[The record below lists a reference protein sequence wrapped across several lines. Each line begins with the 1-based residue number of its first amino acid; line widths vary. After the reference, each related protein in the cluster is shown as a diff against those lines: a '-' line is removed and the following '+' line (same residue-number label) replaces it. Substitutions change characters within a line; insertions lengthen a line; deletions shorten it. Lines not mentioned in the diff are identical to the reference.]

1 MQKILNQI
9 LTRKVSTERVTNLP
23 SGIAVSALD
32 QRVQHLLALQALKP
46 LPQRRTFSDLSNP
59 IQKPEKI

>member
-9 LTRKVSTERVTNLP
+9 LKRNVSTERVENMP

-32 QRVQHLLALQALKP
+32 DRVKHMLALQALRP
-46 LPQRRTFSDLSNP
+46 LPKRRTFGDLSNP
-59 IQKPEKI
+59 IQKPHEV

>member
-1 MQKILNQI
+1 M
-9 LTRKVSTERVTNLP
+9 P

-46 LPQRRTFSDLSNP
+46 LPQRMTFGDLSNP
-59 IQKPEKI
+59 IQKPQDI

>member
-1 MQKILNQI
+1 MQKIINQI
-9 LTRKVSTERVTNLP
+9 LTRRVSTERITNLP
-23 SGIAVSALD
+23 DGMAVSALD
-32 QRVQHLLALQALKP
+32 QRVQQLLALQALKP

>member
-9 LTRKVSTERVTNLP
+9 LKRNVSTERVTNMP

-32 QRVQHLLALQALKP
+32 HRVQHMLALQSLQPPPPRKS
-46 LPQRRTFSDLSNP
+46 FGDLSNP
-59 IQKPEKI
+59 IQKPLEL